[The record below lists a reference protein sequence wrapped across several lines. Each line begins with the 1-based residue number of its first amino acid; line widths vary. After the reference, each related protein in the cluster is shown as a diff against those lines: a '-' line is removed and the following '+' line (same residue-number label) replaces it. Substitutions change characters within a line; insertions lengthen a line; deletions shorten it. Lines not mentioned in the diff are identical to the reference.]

1 MKKPAAAPSLSF
13 RQSGRRPKQ
22 DEGLITNKYLHSMYG
37 SPTGVMRPAGRIPL
51 IKECKHYSSYDEM
64 PEKLQKYWH
73 QRNTLW
79 QYDNYDIRMTD
90 DAWFGVTPEPVAVE
104 IATEMAA
111 KRAQREHMPSVL
123 IDLFAGAGGN
133 TIQFALSGEW
143 DRVIAVERDAATLAC
158 AQHNAEVYEVAEYV
172 TFVHADCFDFLNRLA
187 NWPDTLDDSLNLSLD
202 LDGDGRAMALARGVE
217 FFASPPWGGV
227 GYQQADVFDLEAMEP
242 YSLAH
247 ISAACRPMAHALF
260 LPRNGDLRQL
270 AGLVPDGAPEK
281 LDVVQYCVK
290 GAAKGL
296 VAYFPPENYG
306 QGHERAG

>member
-1 MKKPAAAPSLSF
+1 
-13 RQSGRRPKQ
+13 
-22 DEGLITNKYLHSMYG
+22 
-37 SPTGVMRPAGRIPL
+37 MRPSDKLPL
-51 IKECKHYSSYDEM
+51 TEECKHYSSYDEM

-90 DAWFGVTPEPVAVE
+90 DAWFGVTPEPIAVE

-111 KRAQREHMPSVL
+111 KHGGREHKPSVL

-172 TFVHADCFDFLNRLA
+172 TFVHADCFDFLNRLV
-187 NWPDTLDDSLNLSLD
+187 NRPDNLDDALNVLLG
-202 LDGDGRAMALARGVE
+202 LGGGGGREESAAGTLARGVE
-217 FFASPPWGGV
+217 IFASPPWGGV

-242 YSLAH
+242 YPLTH
-247 ISAACRPMAHALF
+247 ISSSCCPMAHALF

-270 AGLVPDGAPEK
+270 ASLIPDGAAEK

-290 GAAKGL
+290 GSAKGL
-296 VAYFPPENYG
+296 VAYFPPENEG
-306 QGHERAG
+306 HVHERAG

>member
-1 MKKPAAAPSLSF
+1 
-13 RQSGRRPKQ
+13 
-22 DEGLITNKYLHSMYG
+22 
-37 SPTGVMRPAGRIPL
+37 MRPADRLPL
-51 IKECKHYSSYDEM
+51 TKECKHYSSYDEM
-64 PEKLQKYWH
+64 PESLQKYWH

-90 DAWFGVTPEPVAVE
+90 DAWFGVTPEPIAVE

-111 KRAQREHMPSVL
+111 KHAQREHKPSVI

-187 NWPDTLDDSLNLSLD
+187 NHPDALGDALNVRLGL
-202 LDGDGRAMALARGVE
+202 GDGGSAAAALARGVE
-217 FFASPPWGGV
+217 VFASPPWGGV
-227 GYQQADVFDLEAMEP
+227 GYQHADVFDLEAMEP
-242 YSLAH
+242 YSLRR
-247 ISAACRPMAHALF
+247 ISTACRPMAHALF

-270 AGLVPDGAPEK
+270 AGLVPHGAAEK
-281 LDVVQYCVK
+281 LDVVQYCAK

-296 VAYFPPENYG
+296 VAYYPPEEG
-306 QGHERAG
+306 DQAHEVSG

>member
-1 MKKPAAAPSLSF
+1 MAS
-13 RQSGRRPKQ
+13 
-22 DEGLITNKYLHSMYG
+22 
-37 SPTGVMRPAGRIPL
+37 
-51 IKECKHYSSYDEM
+51 KH
-64 PEKLQKYWH
+64 
-73 QRNTLW
+73 
-79 QYDNYDIRMTD
+79 
-90 DAWFGVTPEPVAVE
+90 
-104 IATEMAA
+104 
-111 KRAQREHMPSVL
+111 AQREYKPSVL

-133 TIQFALSGEW
+133 TIQFALSGTW

-187 NWPDTLDDSLNLSLD
+187 NRPDTLDDALSVRLGMD
-202 LDGDGRAMALARGVE
+202 LARGVE
-217 FFASPPWGGV
+217 VFASPPWGGV

-242 YSLAH
+242 YSLTH

-270 AGLVPDGAPEK
+270 AGLVPDGATGR

-296 VAYFPPENYG
+296 VAYYPPGDED
-306 QGHERAG
+306 QAHDVAG

>member
-1 MKKPAAAPSLSF
+1 
-13 RQSGRRPKQ
+13 
-22 DEGLITNKYLHSMYG
+22 
-37 SPTGVMRPAGRIPL
+37 
-51 IKECKHYSSYDEM
+51 
-64 PEKLQKYWH
+64 
-73 QRNTLW
+73 
-79 QYDNYDIRMTD
+79 
-90 DAWFGVTPEPVAVE
+90 
-104 IATEMAA
+104 MAA
-111 KRAQREHMPSVL
+111 KHAQRRHKPSVV

-133 TIQFALSGEW
+133 TIQFALSGLW

-187 NWPDTLDDSLNLSLD
+187 NRPDALDDALNVRRGL
-202 LDGDGRAMALARGVE
+202 GGGPAAAAELARGVE
-217 FFASPPWGGV
+217 VFASPPWGGV
-227 GYQQADVFDLEAMEP
+227 GYQHADVFNLEAMEP

-270 AGLVPDGAPEK
+270 ANLVPDGAEEK

-296 VAYFPPENYG
+296 VAYYPPEDE
-306 QGHERAG
+306 HKVAG

>member
-1 MKKPAAAPSLSF
+1 
-13 RQSGRRPKQ
+13 
-22 DEGLITNKYLHSMYG
+22 
-37 SPTGVMRPAGRIPL
+37 
-51 IKECKHYSSYDEM
+51 M
-64 PEKLQKYWH
+64 PENLQKYWH

-79 QYDNYDIRMTD
+79 QYDDYDIRMTD
-90 DAWFGVTPEPVAVE
+90 AAWFGVTPEPIAVE

-111 KRAQREHMPSVL
+111 KHARRRQKPSVV

-133 TIQFALSGEW
+133 TIQFALSGVW
-143 DRVIAVERDAATLAC
+143 DRVIAVEWDAATLAC

-187 NWPDTLDDSLNLSLD
+187 NRPDSLDDALNVRLGLD
-202 LDGDGRAMALARGVE
+202 LGGGSSAAEALARGVE
-217 FFASPPWGGV
+217 VFASPPWGGV
-227 GYQQADVFDLEAMEP
+227 GYQQAEVFDLEAMEP

-270 AGLVPDGAPEK
+270 ASLVPDGAAEK

-296 VAYFPPENYG
+296 VAYYPPEDEHG
-306 QGHERAG
+306 TAG